1 MREHTKGY
9 NRNREMCMEEWIT
22 VVEASHLSGY
32 HPEYMR
38 ELIRN
43 QRVKARK
50 FGPLW
55 QVSRSSLLDFLK
67 DAKKS
72 GDKRR
77 VPKSIKSL

>member
-1 MREHTKGY
+1 
-9 NRNREMCMEEWIT
+9 MEEWIT
-22 VVEASHLSGY
+22 VIEAAHLSGY
-32 HPEYMR
+32 HPEYIR

-55 QVSRSSLLDFLK
+55 QVSRSSLLDFLN

-77 VPKSIKSL
+77 VPKSKKSL